1 MSSRAYKLAMTAG
14 AGAAWILAGHIGLL
28 AVIAYCWLTIVSS
41 TNSAK
46 AKNTEQRVNNLVPS
60 VTLAKTTANTA
71 NTRVGNLSSANT
83 TTNGLANGNTTG
95 TSSSSGLTDGTI
107 NGNSGGASAGTAHTH
122 TSGSYAV
129 ANGTHTHSNGSF
141 AVTDGTHHHVL
152 PTV

>member
-1 MSSRAYKLAMTAG
+1 MSSRAYKLAMTGG
-14 AGAAWILAGHIGLL
+14 AVIAWIAAGHIGML

-46 AKNTEQRVNNLVPS
+46 AKTTEQRVNNLVPS
-60 VTLAKTTANTA
+60 VTQAKTTATTA

-83 TTNGLANGNTTG
+83 TTSGLANGNTNG
-95 TSSSSGLTDGTI
+95 SSSSAGLTDGTI
-107 NGNSGGASAGTAHTH
+107 NGTSGGASAGTAHTH
-122 TSGSYAV
+122 GPGSY
-129 ANGTHTHSNGSF
+129 